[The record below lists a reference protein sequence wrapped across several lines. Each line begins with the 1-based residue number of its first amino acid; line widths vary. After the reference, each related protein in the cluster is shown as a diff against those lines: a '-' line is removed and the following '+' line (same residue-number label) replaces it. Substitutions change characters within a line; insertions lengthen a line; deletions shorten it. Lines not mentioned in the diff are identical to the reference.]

1 MEALKKLLTVPI
13 LQNIKECKNVSE
25 EIEESKI
32 KVQKIV
38 GEININPCLNN
49 LYKLNDEYYN
59 FYKLECNNY
68 YSSKYLKALYN
79 TYQNALVYVLYQVML
94 KMNNSINNPT
104 DKTQMFEHYNE
115 LIVTSLYFIENYTK
129 KDLEYISNNIIYNL
143 ELIKPKIK
151 EWIKSMTLGLTIM
164 FIKKIIINLLTGY
177 TGLIIKNKVT
187 NNSVLILKTRKII
200 HTFISSIFNDYIF
213 NFIISFSE
221 FSFFNVL
228 FKKEEFSDVVAN
240 IILHHVFVLKGK
252 VYQEDGVKD
261 IILEYD
267 NKNIGSVVDL
277 YIETR
282 RLIFKYVCKVGYSC
296 EILKS
301 LPYMSNMKLTNTLN
315 KSVMYPYNYPRYS
328 VDYEILQGI
337 NYIFNALQYEY
348 YCTIFSDNVD
358 CYIRTFSEY
367 KYGSEIHPEMDPDK
381 DYKSLDDNIYLSR
394 LLKYY
399 PIYSEDRKYLEKFK
413 NLDIPTTSNQLSYDK
428 IKDKINNNWSD
439 FKLNFELSEWSE
451 NYYTVLKANGQV
463 YVEDEKNK
471 DLLIEEEMPEECR
484 FAEIYVY
491 KKWSDDMLNN
501 MSDPCIDYLYYE
513 DKDKEDKVL
522 TAKLD
527 SFSNNSAKINFIK
540 NDITADNY
548 SEYGL
553 KLNTFN
559 ALQRYFSLFNGFICK
574 DICKEDCCHLT
585 KIQFKYWLKFFSNDL
600 VLNDITMNCFNYIT
614 FNDNKQNYPNLIYN
628 IYSDFQSFS
637 IYYICYSIN
646 CQKDFTSN
654 LTINDCF
661 KNTVN
666 PQNI

>member
-25 EIEESKI
+25 DIEKSKI
-32 KVQKIV
+32 RVQKIV
-38 GEININPCLNN
+38 GDININPCLNN

-59 FYKLECNNY
+59 FYKIECNNY
-68 YSSKYLKALYN
+68 YSSKYLKSLYN

-94 KMNNSINNPT
+94 KMNNSLNNST
-104 DKTQMFEHYNE
+104 DKTKMFEYYNE
-115 LIVTSLYFIENYTK
+115 LIVTSLYFVENYTK

-151 EWIKSMTLGLTIM
+151 EWIKSMTLGLTIS
-164 FIKKIIINLLTGY
+164 FIKKIVVNLLTGY
-177 TGLIIKNKVT
+177 TALIIKGKDT
-187 NNSVLILKTRKII
+187 NDDILISNIRKII
-200 HTFISSIFNDYIF
+200 RNFISSIFNDYIF

-252 VYQEDGVKD
+252 VFQENGVRD
-261 IILEYD
+261 MILEYD
-267 NKNIGSVVDL
+267 NKNIGSIVDL

-282 RLIFKYVCKVGYSC
+282 RLIFKYVCKVNYSC
-296 EILKS
+296 EIFKS
-301 LPYMSNMKLTNTLN
+301 LPYMSNMILTNTLD
-315 KSVMYPYNYPRYS
+315 KTVTYPYNYPRYS

-348 YCTIFSDNVD
+348 YCTIFSDNIN

-367 KYGSEIHPEMDPDK
+367 KYGSEIHPTIN
-381 DYKSLDDNIYLSR
+381 YNSLDDNVYLSG

-399 PIYSEDRKYLEKFK
+399 PIYSVDREYLEKFK
-413 NLDIPTTSNQLSYDK
+413 NLNIPTTLNQLTYDE

-439 FKLNFELSEWSE
+439 FKTEFKISKWSE
-451 NYYTVLKANGQV
+451 NYYTVLNANGQV
-463 YVEDEKNK
+463 YAEYEKDGGEKDYKIED
-471 DLLIEEEMPEECR
+471 MPDECR

-501 MSDPCIDYLYYE
+501 ISDPCIDYLYYE

-527 SFSNNSAKINFIK
+527 SFNNNSDKIDFIR
-540 NDITADNY
+540 NEITADNFT
-548 SEYGL
+548 EYGIGI
-553 KLNTFN
+553 NTFN
-559 ALQRYFSLFNGFICK
+559 ALQRYFSLFNDYIRK
-574 DICKEDCCHLT
+574 DINTSYGHLT

-600 VLNDITMNCFNYIT
+600 VLNDVTMNCFNYIT
-614 FNDNKQNYPNLIYN
+614 FNDNKQNYPALVLYT
-628 IYSDFQSFS
+628 YQDFQSFS

-654 LTINDCF
+654 LTINNTF

>member
-25 EIEESKI
+25 DIEKSKI
-32 KVQKIV
+32 RVQKIV
-38 GEININPCLNN
+38 AEVYNNPCLNN

-59 FYKLECNNY
+59 FYKLECDNY
-68 YSSKYLKALYN
+68 NSSKYLKTLYN
-79 TYQNALVYVLYQVML
+79 TYQNALVYVLYQVMY
-94 KMNNSINNPT
+94 KMNDSINNST
-104 DKTQMFEHYNE
+104 DKTKMFEYYNE
-115 LIVTSLYFIENYTK
+115 LIVTSLYFVENYTK

-151 EWIKSMTLGLTIM
+151 EWIKSMTIGLTIS
-164 FIKKIIINLLTGY
+164 FIKKIVVNLLTGY
-177 TGLIIKNKVT
+177 TALIIKDKDT
-187 NNSVLILKTRKII
+187 NDEILLSNIRKII
-200 HTFISSIFNDYIF
+200 RNFISSIFNDYIF

-252 VYQEDGVKD
+252 VFQEEGVRD
-261 IILEYD
+261 MILEYD
-267 NKNIGSVVDL
+267 NKNIGSIVDL
-277 YIETR
+277 YVETR
-282 RLIFKYVCKVGYSC
+282 RLIFKYVCKVDYSC
-296 EILKS
+296 EIFKS
-301 LPYMSNMKLTNTLN
+301 LPYMSNMILTNTLDE
-315 KSVMYPYNYPRYS
+315 SVTYPYNYPRYS

-348 YCTIFSDNVD
+348 YCTIFSDNIN

-367 KYGSEIHPEMDPDK
+367 KYGSEIHPTIN
-381 DYKSLDDNIYLSR
+381 YNSLDDNVYLSG

-399 PIYSEDRKYLEKFK
+399 PIYSEDREYLEKFN
-413 NLDIPTTSNQLSYDK
+413 NLNIPTTLNQLTYDE

-439 FKLNFELSEWSE
+439 FKTEFKISKWSE

-463 YVEDEKNK
+463 YAEYKNK
-471 DLLIEEEMPEECR
+471 DGKTDYKVEDMPTECR

-501 MSDPCIDYLYYE
+501 ISDPCIDYLYYE

-527 SFSNNSAKINFIK
+527 SFNNNSDKIDFIRNEITVDNF
-540 NDITADNY
+540 T
-548 SEYGL
+548 EYGIGI
-553 KLNTFN
+553 NTFN
-559 ALQRYFSLFNGFICK
+559 ALQRYFSLFNDYIRK
-574 DICKEDCCHLT
+574 DINTSYGHLT

-600 VLNDITMNCFNYIT
+600 VLNDVTMNCFNYIT
-614 FNDNKQNYPNLIYN
+614 FNDNKQNYPALVLYT
-628 IYSDFQSFS
+628 YQDFQSFS

-654 LTINDCF
+654 LTIN
-661 KNTVN
+661 NTFSKIN

>member
-25 EIEESKI
+25 EIEKSKI
-32 KVQKIV
+32 RVQKLV
-38 GEININPCLNN
+38 GEVYSNPCLNN

-59 FYKLECNNY
+59 FYKIECNNY

-94 KMNNSINNPT
+94 KMNNSLNNST
-104 DKTQMFEHYNE
+104 DKTKMFEYYNE

-151 EWIKSMTLGLTIM
+151 EWIKSMTLGLTIT
-164 FIKKIIINLLTGY
+164 FIKKIVVNLLTGY
-177 TGLIIKNKVT
+177 TALIIKDKDT
-187 NNSVLILKTRKII
+187 NDDILLSNIRKII
-200 HTFISSIFNDYIF
+200 RNFISSIFNDYIF
-213 NFIISFSE
+213 NFINSFSE

-252 VYQEDGVKD
+252 VFQEEGVRD
-261 IILEYD
+261 MILEYD
-267 NKNIGSVVDL
+267 NKNIGSIVDL

-296 EILKS
+296 EIFKS
-301 LPYMSNMKLTNTLN
+301 LPYMSNMILTNTLDKN
-315 KSVMYPYNYPRYS
+315 VTYPYNYPRYS

-348 YCTIFSDNVD
+348 YCTIFSDNIN

-367 KYGSEIHPEMDPDK
+367 KYGSEIHPTIN
-381 DYKSLDDNIYLSR
+381 YNSLDDNVYLSG

-399 PIYSEDRKYLEKFK
+399 PIYSVDREYLEKFN
-413 NLDIPTTSNQLSYDK
+413 NLNIPTTLNQLTYDE

-439 FKLNFELSEWSE
+439 FKTEFKISKWSKD
-451 NYYTVLKANGQV
+451 YYTVLKANGQV
-463 YVEDEKNK
+463 YAEYKKDDGKTNYKEED
-471 DLLIEEEMPEECR
+471 MPEECR

-501 MSDPCIDYLYYE
+501 ISDPCIDYLYYE

-527 SFSNNSAKINFIK
+527 SFNNNSDKIDFIRNEITVDNF
-540 NDITADNY
+540 T
-548 SEYGL
+548 EYGIGI
-553 KLNTFN
+553 NTFN
-559 ALQRYFSLFNGFICK
+559 ALQRYFSLFNDYIRK
-574 DICKEDCCHLT
+574 DINTSYGHLT

-600 VLNDITMNCFNYIT
+600 VLNDVTMNCFNYIT
-614 FNDNKQNYPNLIYN
+614 FNDNKQNYPALVLYT
-628 IYSDFQSFS
+628 YQDFQSFS

-654 LTINDCF
+654 LTINNTF
-661 KNTVN
+661 KELN

>member
-1 MEALKKLLTVPI
+1 MEALKKLLTVPL

-25 EIEESKI
+25 EIEKSKI
-32 KVQKIV
+32 RVQKLV
-38 GEININPCLNN
+38 GEVYNNPCLNN

-59 FYKLECNNY
+59 FYKIECNNY

-94 KMNNSINNPT
+94 KMNNSLNNST
-104 DKTQMFEHYNE
+104 DKTKMFEYYNE
-115 LIVTSLYFIENYTK
+115 LIVTSLYFVENYTK

-151 EWIKSMTLGLTIM
+151 EWIKSMTLGLTIT
-164 FIKKIIINLLTGY
+164 FIKKIVVNLLTGY
-177 TGLIIKNKVT
+177 TALIIKDKDT
-187 NNSVLILKTRKII
+187 NDDILLSNIRKII
-200 HTFISSIFNDYIF
+200 RNFISSIFNDYIF

-252 VYQEDGVKD
+252 VFQEEGVRD
-261 IILEYD
+261 MILEYD
-267 NKNIGSVVDL
+267 NKNIGSIVDL

-296 EILKS
+296 EIFKS
-301 LPYMSNMKLTNTLN
+301 LPYMSNMILTNTLD
-315 KSVMYPYNYPRYS
+315 KSVTYPYNYPRYS

-348 YCTIFSDNVD
+348 YCTIFSDNIN

-367 KYGSEIHPEMDPDK
+367 KYGSEIHPTIN
-381 DYKSLDDNIYLSR
+381 YNSLDDNVYLSG

-399 PIYSEDRKYLEKFK
+399 PIYSVDREYLEKFK
-413 NLDIPTTSNQLSYDK
+413 NLNIPTTLNQLTYDE

-439 FKLNFELSEWSE
+439 FKTEFKISKWSE

-463 YVEDEKNK
+463 YAEYKNK
-471 DLLIEEEMPEECR
+471 DGKTDYKVEDMPTECR

-513 DKDKEDKVL
+513 DKDKKDKVL

-527 SFSNNSAKINFIK
+527 SFNNNSDKIDFIRNEITVDNF
-540 NDITADNY
+540 T
-548 SEYGL
+548 EYGIGI
-553 KLNTFN
+553 NTFN
-559 ALQRYFSLFNGFICK
+559 ALQRYFSLFNDYICK
-574 DICKEDCCHLT
+574 DINTSYGHLT

-614 FNDNKQNYPNLIYN
+614 FNDNKQNYPALVLYT
-628 IYSDFQSFS
+628 YQDFQSFS

-654 LTINDCF
+654 LTINNTF
-661 KNTVN
+661 KELN

>member
-13 LQNIKECKNVSE
+13 LQNIKECKNVTE
-25 EIEESKI
+25 EIEKSKI
-32 KVQKIV
+32 RVQKIV
-38 GEININPCLNN
+38 GDVYSNPCLNN

-94 KMNNSINNPT
+94 KMNNSLNNST
-104 DKTQMFEHYNE
+104 DKTKMFEYYNE
-115 LIVTSLYFIENYTK
+115 LIVTSLYFLENYTK

-151 EWIKSMTLGLTIM
+151 EWIKSMTLGLTIS
-164 FIKKIIINLLTGY
+164 FIKKIVINLLTGY
-177 TGLIIKNKVT
+177 TALIIKDKDT
-187 NNSVLILKTRKII
+187 NDSVLLSNIRKII
-200 HTFISSIFNDYIF
+200 RNFILSIFNDYIF

-252 VYQEDGVKD
+252 VFQEEGVRD
-261 IILEYD
+261 MILEYD
-267 NKNIGSVVDL
+267 NKNIGSIVDL

-296 EILKS
+296 EIFKS
-301 LPYMSNMKLTNTLN
+301 LPYMSNMILTNTLD
-315 KSVMYPYNYPRYS
+315 KTATYPYNYPRYS

-348 YCTIFSDNVD
+348 YCTIFSDNIN

-367 KYGSEIHPEMDPDK
+367 KYGSEIHPTIN
-381 DYKSLDDNIYLSR
+381 YNSLDDNVYLSG

-399 PIYSEDRKYLEKFK
+399 PIYSVDKEYLEKFK
-413 NLDIPTTSNQLSYDK
+413 NLNIPTTLNQLTYDEM
-428 IKDKINNNWSD
+428 KDKINNNWSD
-439 FKLNFELSEWSE
+439 FKTEFKISKWSE

-463 YVEDEKNK
+463 YAEYKDKYGKTDYKIED
-471 DLLIEEEMPEECR
+471 MPDECQK
-484 FAEIYVY
+484 AEIYIY

-501 MSDPCIDYLYYE
+501 ISDPCIDYLYYE
-513 DKDKEDKVL
+513 NQDNENKVL
-522 TAKLD
+522 TTKLD
-527 SFSNNSAKINFIK
+527 SFNNNSDKIDFIRNEITVDNF
-540 NDITADNY
+540 T
-548 SEYGL
+548 EYGI
-553 KLNTFN
+553 KPNTFN
-559 ALQRYFSLFNGFICK
+559 ALQRYFSLFNDYICK
-574 DICKEDCCHLT
+574 DVYADPYGHLT

-600 VLNDITMNCFNYIT
+600 VLNDVTMNCFNYIT
-614 FNDNKQNYPNLIYN
+614 FNDNKQNYPALVLYT
-628 IYSDFQSFS
+628 YQDFQSFS

>member
-25 EIEESKI
+25 DIEKYKI
-32 KVQKIV
+32 RVQKIV
-38 GEININPCLNN
+38 GDININPCLNN

-59 FYKLECNNY
+59 FYKIECNNY
-68 YSSKYLKALYN
+68 YSSKYLKSLYN

-94 KMNNSINNPT
+94 KMNNSLNNST
-104 DKTQMFEHYNE
+104 DKTKMFEYYNE
-115 LIVTSLYFIENYTK
+115 LIVTSLYFVENYTK

-151 EWIKSMTLGLTIM
+151 EWIKSMTLGLTIS
-164 FIKKIIINLLTGY
+164 FIKKIVVNLLTGY
-177 TGLIIKNKVT
+177 TALIIKGKDT
-187 NNSVLILKTRKII
+187 NDDILISNIRKII
-200 HTFISSIFNDYIF
+200 RNFISSIFNDYIF

-252 VYQEDGVKD
+252 VFQENGVRD
-261 IILEYD
+261 MILEYD
-267 NKNIGSVVDL
+267 NKNIGSIVDL

-282 RLIFKYVCKVGYSC
+282 RLIFKYVCKVNYSC
-296 EILKS
+296 EIFKS
-301 LPYMSNMKLTNTLN
+301 LPYMSNMILTNTLD
-315 KSVMYPYNYPRYS
+315 KTVTYPYNYPRYS

-348 YCTIFSDNVD
+348 YCTIFSDNIN

-367 KYGSEIHPEMDPDK
+367 KYGSEIHPTIN
-381 DYKSLDDNIYLSR
+381 YNSLDDNVYLSG

-399 PIYSEDRKYLEKFK
+399 PIYSVDREYLEKFK
-413 NLDIPTTSNQLSYDK
+413 NLNIPTTLNQLTYDE

-439 FKLNFELSEWSE
+439 FKTEFKISKWSE
-451 NYYTVLKANGQV
+451 NYYTVLNANGQV
-463 YVEDEKNK
+463 YAEYEKDGGEKDYKIED
-471 DLLIEEEMPEECR
+471 MPDECR

-501 MSDPCIDYLYYE
+501 ISDPCIDYLYYE

-527 SFSNNSAKINFIK
+527 SFNNNSDKIDFIR
-540 NDITADNY
+540 NEITADNFT
-548 SEYGL
+548 EYGIGI
-553 KLNTFN
+553 NTFN
-559 ALQRYFSLFNGFICK
+559 ALQRYFSLFNDYIRK
-574 DICKEDCCHLT
+574 DINTSYGHLT

-600 VLNDITMNCFNYIT
+600 VLNDVTMNCFNYIT
-614 FNDNKQNYPNLIYN
+614 FNDNKQNYPALVLYT
-628 IYSDFQSFS
+628 YQDFQSFS

-654 LTINDCF
+654 LTINNTF

>member
-1 MEALKKLLTVPI
+1 MEALKKLLTVPT
-13 LQNIKECKNVSE
+13 LQNIKECKNVSK
-25 EIEESKI
+25 EIEESKLR
-32 KVQKIV
+32 VQKIV
-38 GEININPCLNN
+38 GEINISPCLNN

-68 YSSKYLKALYN
+68 YSSKYLKVLYN

-94 KMNNSINNPT
+94 KMNNSLNNST
-104 DKTQMFEHYNE
+104 DKLKMFEYYNE

-187 NNSVLILKTRKII
+187 NNSVLISKTRKII

-228 FKKEEFSDVVAN
+228 FKKEEFSDIVAN

-252 VYQEDGVKD
+252 VSQEEGVKD

-348 YCTIFSDNVD
+348 YCTTFSNNVD
-358 CYIRTFSEY
+358 CYVRTFSEY
-367 KYGSEIHPEMDPDK
+367 KYGADIHPKMDPDK

-399 PIYSEDRKYLEKFK
+399 PIYSEDREYLEKFK
-413 NLDIPTTSNQLSYDK
+413 GLSVPTTSNKLSYDE

-439 FKLNFELSEWSE
+439 FKINFELSEWSE
-451 NYYTVLKANGQV
+451 DYYTVLKANGQV

-501 MSDPCIDYLYYE
+501 ISDPCIDYLYYE
-513 DKDKEDKVL
+513 DKDSKDKVL

-527 SFSNNSAKINFIK
+527 SFSNNSDKINFIR
-540 NDITADNY
+540 NEITAENY
-548 SEYGL
+548 LEYGL

-559 ALQRYFSLFNGFICK
+559 ALQRYFSLFNRFICE
-574 DICKEDCCHLT
+574 DIDTSYGHLT
-585 KIQFKYWLKFFSNDL
+585 KIQFKYWLKFFSKDL
-600 VLNDITMNCFNYIT
+600 TLNDITMNCFNYIT
-614 FNDNKQNYPNLIYN
+614 FNDNKQSYPDLVYN

-637 IYYICYSIN
+637 IYCICYSIN

>member
-25 EIEESKI
+25 DIEKSKI
-32 KVQKIV
+32 RVQKIV
-38 GEININPCLNN
+38 GDININPCLNN

-59 FYKLECNNY
+59 FYKIECNNY
-68 YSSKYLKALYN
+68 YSSKYLKTLYN

-94 KMNNSINNPT
+94 KMNNSINNST
-104 DKTQMFEHYNE
+104 DKTKMFEYYNE
-115 LIVTSLYFIENYTK
+115 LIVTSLYVVENYTK

-151 EWIKSMTLGLTIM
+151 EWIKSMTLGLTIT
-164 FIKKIIINLLTGY
+164 FIKKIVVNLLTGY
-177 TGLIIKNKVT
+177 TALIIKNKET
-187 NNSVLILKTRKII
+187 NDSALISNTRKII
-200 HTFISSIFNDYIF
+200 RNFISSIFNDYIF
-213 NFIISFSE
+213 NIIISFSE

-252 VYQEDGVKD
+252 VFQEEGVED

-267 NKNIGSVVDL
+267 NKNIGSIVDL
-277 YIETR
+277 YVETR
-282 RLIFKYVCKVGYSC
+282 RLIFKYVCKVNYSC

-301 LPYMSNMKLTNTLN
+301 LPYMSNMKLTNTLDE
-315 KSVMYPYNYPRYS
+315 SVMYPYNYPRYS

-337 NYIFNALQYEY
+337 NCIFNALQYEY
-348 YCTIFSDNVD
+348 YCTIFSDNIN

-367 KYGSEIHPEMDPDK
+367 KYGSEIHPTIN
-381 DYKSLDDNIYLSR
+381 YNSLDDNVYLSS

-399 PIYSEDRKYLEKFK
+399 PIYSVDREYLEKFK
-413 NLDIPTTSNQLSYDK
+413 NLNIPTTLNQLSYDE

-439 FKLNFELSEWSE
+439 FKPEFKISEWSE
-451 NYYTVLKANGQV
+451 DYYTVLNANGQV

-471 DLLIEEEMPEECR
+471 DLLIEEKMPDECKY
-484 FAEIYVY
+484 AEIYVY
-491 KKWSDDMLNN
+491 KKWSDNMLNN

-513 DKDKEDKVL
+513 DKDKVL
-522 TAKLD
+522 TTKLD
-527 SFSNNSAKINFIK
+527 SFSNNSDKIDFIR
-540 NDITADNY
+540 NEITAENY
-548 SEYGL
+548 SEYRL

-559 ALQRYFSLFNGFICK
+559 ALQRYFSLFNDYICK
-574 DICKEDCCHLT
+574 DINTPYGHLT

-600 VLNDITMNCFNYIT
+600 TLNDVTMNCFNYIT
-614 FNDNKQNYPNLIYN
+614 FNDNKQNYPALVLYT
-628 IYSDFQSFS
+628 YQDFQSFS

-654 LTINDCF
+654 LTINNAF
-661 KNTVN
+661 AELN

>member
-13 LQNIKECKNVSE
+13 LQNIKECKNVSK
-25 EIEESKI
+25 EIEESKLR
-32 KVQKIV
+32 VQKIV
-38 GEININPCLNN
+38 GDVYSSPCLNN

-68 YSSKYLKALYN
+68 YSSKYLKVLYN

-104 DKTQMFEHYNE
+104 DKTKMFEYYNE

-187 NNSVLILKTRKII
+187 NNSVLISKTRKII
-200 HTFISSIFNDYIF
+200 YTFISSIFNDYIF

-282 RLIFKYVCKVGYSC
+282 RLIFKYVCKVGCSC

-301 LPYMSNMKLTNTLN
+301 LPYMSNMKLTNTLD
-315 KSVMYPYNYPRYS
+315 KSVTYPYNYPRYS

-358 CYIRTFSEY
+358 CYVRTFSEY

-381 DYKSLDDNIYLSR
+381 DYKSLDDNVYLSR

-399 PIYSEDRKYLEKFK
+399 PIYSEDREYLEKFK
-413 NLDIPTTSNQLSYDK
+413 GLNIPTTSNQLSYDE

-600 VLNDITMNCFNYIT
+600 VLNDVTMNCFNYIT
-614 FNDNKQNYPNLIYN
+614 FNDNKQSYPDLVYN

-654 LTINDCF
+654 LTIN
-661 KNTVN
+661 NTFNELN

>member
-1 MEALKKLLTVPI
+1 MEALKKLLTVPL

-25 EIEESKI
+25 EIEKSKI
-32 KVQKIV
+32 RVQKIV
-38 GEININPCLNN
+38 GEVYNNPCLNN

-59 FYKLECNNY
+59 FYKIECNNY

-94 KMNNSINNPT
+94 KMNNSLNNST
-104 DKTQMFEHYNE
+104 DKTKMFEYYNE
-115 LIVTSLYFIENYTK
+115 LIVTSLYFVENYTK

-151 EWIKSMTLGLTIM
+151 EWIKSMTLGLTIT
-164 FIKKIIINLLTGY
+164 FIKKIVVNLLTGY
-177 TGLIIKNKVT
+177 TALIIKDKDT
-187 NNSVLILKTRKII
+187 NDDILLSNIRKII
-200 HTFISSIFNDYIF
+200 RNFISSIFNDYIF

-252 VYQEDGVKD
+252 VFQEEGVRD
-261 IILEYD
+261 MILEYD
-267 NKNIGSVVDL
+267 NKNIGSIVDL

-296 EILKS
+296 EIFKS
-301 LPYMSNMKLTNTLN
+301 LPYMSNMILTNTLD
-315 KSVMYPYNYPRYS
+315 KSVTYPYNYPRYS

-348 YCTIFSDNVD
+348 YCTIFSDNIN

-367 KYGSEIHPEMDPDK
+367 KYGSEIHPTIN
-381 DYKSLDDNIYLSR
+381 YNSLDDNVYLSG

-399 PIYSEDRKYLEKFK
+399 PIYSVDREYLEKFK
-413 NLDIPTTSNQLSYDK
+413 NLNIPTTLNQLTYDE

-439 FKLNFELSEWSE
+439 FKTEFKISKWSE

-463 YVEDEKNK
+463 YAEYKNK
-471 DLLIEEEMPEECR
+471 DGKTDYKVEDMPTECR

-513 DKDKEDKVL
+513 DKDKKDKVL

-527 SFSNNSAKINFIK
+527 SFNNNSDKIDFIRNEITVDNF
-540 NDITADNY
+540 T
-548 SEYGL
+548 EYGIGI
-553 KLNTFN
+553 NTFN
-559 ALQRYFSLFNGFICK
+559 ALQRYFSLFNDYICK
-574 DICKEDCCHLT
+574 DINTSYGHLT

-614 FNDNKQNYPNLIYN
+614 FNDNKQNYPALVLYT
-628 IYSDFQSFS
+628 YQDFQSFS

-654 LTINDCF
+654 LTINNTF
-661 KNTVN
+661 KELN